1 MKKDEKNGLTRKT
14 VRKIN
19 IDDVPKPD
27 TSKSADESR
36 KASMGDTKI
45 FRDLP
50 VNDGEEFEFHPDF
63 DTMDFFEDAL
73 EPVDTIEKTTEKQN
87 SGPELGDVR
96 RKKKITVPEETDE
109 IPEKTGGRRR
119 VKKLRMTPEELEE
132 RKEVRKKRRSQNREI
147 LTITYVFA
155 GLFVLMIG
163 YFVYFNAFVSK
174 DAVSYTHLD
183 VYKRQAFL
191 QSASSGKGPGAA

>member
-73 EPVDTIEKTTEKQN
+73 EPVDTIEKQQKNRTADRSLEM
-87 SGPELGDVR
+87 SGE
-96 RKKKITVPEETDE
+96 RKK
-109 IPEKTGGRRR
+109 
-119 VKKLRMTPEELEE
+119 
-132 RKEVRKKRRSQNREI
+132 
-147 LTITYVFA
+147 
-155 GLFVLMIG
+155 
-163 YFVYFNAFVSK
+163 
-174 DAVSYTHLD
+174 
-183 VYKRQAFL
+183 
-191 QSASSGKGPGAA
+191 